1 MVEDE
6 KAQDA
11 DYYSRCEKSG
21 SVSGKVEAK
30 STQVDACCTQTQVCS
45 NQAFYFSGYVTSH
58 HQQPGFVILGLHSIQ
73 LLC

>member
-30 STQVDACCTQTQVCS
+30 STQVDAHRPRFAAIRRFT
-45 NQAFYFSGYVTSH
+45 F
-58 HQQPGFVILGLHSIQ
+58 PGM
-73 LLC
+73 

>member
-30 STQVDACCTQTQVCS
+30 STQVDAQHIALRPRFAAIRRFT
-45 NQAFYFSGYVTSH
+45 F
-58 HQQPGFVILGLHSIQ
+58 PGM
-73 LLC
+73 